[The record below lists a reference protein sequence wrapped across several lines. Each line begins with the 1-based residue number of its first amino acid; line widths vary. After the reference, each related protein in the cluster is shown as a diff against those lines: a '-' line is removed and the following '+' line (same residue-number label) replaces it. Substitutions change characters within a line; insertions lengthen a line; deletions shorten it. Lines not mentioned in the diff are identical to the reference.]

1 MKHHFK
7 SFGRCKRLC
16 LAIAIFS
23 LIGIGQ
29 GHAQSIQRQSIGTF
43 GANMV
48 SGGILVK
55 QTVGQPY
62 ATNTYYQNGIG
73 FQPGF
78 QQSFVAA
85 SPSPVTARQL
95 VQPGLSLKVYPNPA
109 AYSLRIESEEAIG
122 HGVLKVVDNN
132 GRLIVNEKVSEL
144 KSHSINCESWANG
157 LYLISVTDERNI
169 SYSSK
174 LIISK

>member
-7 SFGRCKRLC
+7 GFSRSKRLY
-16 LAIAIFS
+16 LAIAVFS
-23 LIGIGQ
+23 LIGINQ
-29 GHAQSIQRQSIGTF
+29 GHAQSIQRQSIGAC

-48 SGGILVK
+48 SGGIMVK

-85 SPSPVTARQL
+85 SPSPAVKKQL
-95 VQPGLSLKVYPNPA
+95 VQSSLSMKVYPNPA
-109 AYSLRIESEEAIG
+109 AYSLRIESEELISN
-122 HGVLKVVDNN
+122 GVLKVVDSN
-132 GRLIVNEKVSEL
+132 GRLIVSDKISEL
-144 KSHSINCESWANG
+144 RSHSINCESWANG
-157 LYLISVTDERNI
+157 LYLISVTDERNV